1 MKKKKTVKVG
11 IGFVTGRKSFKNVA
25 QTYIEGWNTAL
36 NKEISLNLFVSYDLK
51 YSNTRASDYKISDEG
66 LLDIVDSAHYLSST
80 SIDTEAQSLVV
91 KGVIT
96 QAEAKLIFGEGYA
109 MKRNATLYYALKNN
123 MDYLIFLDDD
133 EYPMA
138 VFKTE
143 IGIAWK
149 GQEIISTHIQ
159 NIQHADMTHGYHC
172 GYVSP
177 IPNLRFNES
186 LAEED
191 FHLFIEAISNDII
204 NWESVKQKMDDGGA
218 TYASLATINEQ
229 MVEYVEEIGGMKFIS
244 GANLGFNLSNI
255 DKVFPFYNPPG
266 ARGEDTF
273 LSTAICEC
281 KIRKIHCYT
290 FHDGFGEYENL
301 LHGVLPTQ
309 LKTMRPDKSAVTN
322 RFLKATIGWIR
333 YKPLLI
339 YITDKNNFEARIAQI
354 RENLKLVLPKICAY
368 FENDRFMEI
377 MEELELYQGNV
388 KRHYRDFQKTKAAW
402 IKVVKYLKNGI

>member
-1 MKKKKTVKVG
+1 LKKKKTVKVG